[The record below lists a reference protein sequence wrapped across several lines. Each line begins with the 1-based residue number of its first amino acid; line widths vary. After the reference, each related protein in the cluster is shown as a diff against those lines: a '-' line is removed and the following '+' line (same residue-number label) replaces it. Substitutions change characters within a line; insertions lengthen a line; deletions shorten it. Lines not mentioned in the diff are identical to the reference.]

1 MAIAAPNYA
10 QIYRQSQLQEQKAI
24 TPTLTAMQG
33 EKQPL
38 LDRYQGVLDQITA
51 NQQSALTGS
60 DRASSQEFERRGIL
74 GGGIVE
80 NTLEE
85 RRNPIRQQYAGLFAE
100 TGAEREQSLAALMSR
115 IAGVQTGANQ
125 AAIQGAQSLYGTKYG
140 GYQSALD
147 RALQASQAAKNRQFQ
162 ASQSALDR
170 AAQLST
176 ASANNPAPFPIPT
189 GTTGNAKI
197 SQANYVQDLYK
208 NLQGWLSGKSNK
220 GANFL
225 DFVESY
231 ASVLPLRSIY
241 AAYNQQ
247 AGSKWGAP
255 KESRSEV
262 EKVYYGA
269 GGR

>member
-85 RRNPIRQQYAGLFAE
+85 RRNPIRQQKD
-100 TGAEREQSLAALMSR
+100 QR
-115 IAGVQTGANQ
+115 IADG
-125 AAIQGAQSLYGTKYG
+125 
-140 GYQSALD
+140 
-147 RALQASQAAKNRQFQ
+147 
-162 ASQSALDR
+162 
-170 AAQLST
+170 
-176 ASANNPAPFPIPT
+176 
-189 GTTGNAKI
+189 
-197 SQANYVQDLYK
+197 
-208 NLQGWLSGKSNK
+208 
-220 GANFL
+220 
-225 DFVESY
+225 
-231 ASVLPLRSIY
+231 
-241 AAYNQQ
+241 
-247 AGSKWGAP
+247 
-255 KESRSEV
+255 
-262 EKVYYGA
+262 
-269 GGR
+269 